1 VRSKTDIAYV
11 SVIYSTEPKTTKW
24 EKLKKVKTD
33 TLGNMGKRLGE
44 SVESVP
50 EKKKKKA
57 TVVPSLPFLL
67 LPPFPLTNI
76 YAFIL

>member
-1 VRSKTDIAYV
+1 MRSKTDTAYV
-11 SVIYSTEPKTTKW
+11 SLIYSTEPKTTKW
-24 EKLKKVKTD
+24 EKLKKKVKTD

-50 EKKKKKA
+50 EKKKA

-67 LPPFPLTNI
+67 LSPFPLTNI
-76 YAFIL
+76 YAFML